1 MSPSNHEPLSNA
13 AIAEAG
19 EFFRVEVGSGL
30 HGIDIGGTDD
40 RDEMGLCIEP
50 REHVIGLDHFEQYVF
65 RTAPEG
71 VRSKHGDLDLTV
83 YSLRKWMRLAL
94 NGNPTILLLLYAPG
108 DKWLLSSP
116 LARKLQDLAP
126 ALVSKRAGKAF
137 LGYLTAQ
144 KQRLLRERGTAHV
157 PNRGDRDGKYASHMV
172 RLGYQGVELM
182 STGSITL
189 PMPPEERE
197 FCLALKRGESDLD
210 TALTKAGQLASEIED
225 LLLAG
230 PLPDQPDRQAAN
242 DFLIYAYRLWW
253 EGSAMD
259 KGVRGMG
266 KQVQYR
272 AKEPSE
278 S

>member
-1 MSPSNHEPLSNA
+1 MCQVDNPRNRR
-13 AIAEAG
+13 IAEAG

-50 REHVIGLDHFEQYVF
+50 RECVIGLNEFEQYVF

-116 LARKLQDLAP
+116 LARKLQALAP

-182 STGSITL
+182 STGHVTL
-189 PMPPEERE
+189 PMPEEERQ
-197 FCLALKRGESDLD
+197 FCLSIKRGEADLD
-210 TALTKAGQLASEIED
+210 VALTKAGQLAREIED

-230 PLPDQPDRQAAN
+230 PLPDEPDRDAAN
-242 DFLIYAYRLWW
+242 DFLIYAYRLFW
-253 EGSAMD
+253 EGTPTD
-259 KGVRGMG
+259 RGIRGMG
-266 KQVQYR
+266 KRVQYT
-272 AKEPSE
+272 KEQVKSV
-278 S
+278 